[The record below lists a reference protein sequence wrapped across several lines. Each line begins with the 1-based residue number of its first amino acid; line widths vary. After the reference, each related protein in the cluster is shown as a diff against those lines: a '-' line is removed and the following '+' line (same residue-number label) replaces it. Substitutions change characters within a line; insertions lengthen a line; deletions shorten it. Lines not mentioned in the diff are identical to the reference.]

1 MVLATM
7 IGATVDYHSKMALPS
22 GQLGALCG
30 PRGNSMTARAI
41 FT

>member
-7 IGATVDYHSKMALPS
+7 IGATVDGYWKMAFPS

-30 PRGNSMTARAI
+30 PRDNSMTARAF